1 MGIQDASQW
10 QKGMQPSP
18 TTRNRGTHVPL
29 SLQLTMNLRH
39 KQSGEVGRLIES
51 FQMRHVFC
59 KVLLGSLPK
68 ILSYWSRD
76 RA

>member
-18 TTRNRGTHVPL
+18 TTRNGGTHVPL
-29 SLQLTMNLRH
+29 SLQLTMNLRQ
-39 KQSGEVGRLIES
+39 QSGEVGCIIES

-59 KVLLGSLPK
+59 KVLLGSFPK